1 MDRISDLPD
10 GIIIRI
16 LSFLSID
23 EAASTSLLSKRW
35 RDMFAFT
42 PNLHFSLTKPKQFL
56 PFVDHRQNFMDF
68 VDRVLAVSGDSAIK
82 SFTLKCRLGVGSAHT
97 NRWICNVL
105 NRGVVDLYLDVKAQD
120 SLLFE
125 VFACKT
131 LVKLKLNRFEI
142 PMLPKDASLP
152 ALKTLSLHFV
162 RFYKL
167 DAFEKLISACPLL
180 EELIMDYIA
189 WELWKCSHIL
199 SCQTLKRLTIGCIGF
214 SVELGSMSFDNP
226 NLVYLEYSDFV
237 QLLYP
242 VVNLD
247 SLVEAKI
254 RLTMNEGGPENCDP
268 SNLIK
273 GLRNVEILNLS
284 CPETVEIFGIFHE
297 TMPEFENLFHLSITS
312 EVDFCSSVSSLPSL
326 LKKSPNLHTLV
337 IKGFLRHDKPASD
350 CKCFLGCSRLSSCP
364 LKVLVLTEYEGSIK
378 ELEQMKRFLEELPCL
393 ELVKVC
399 ASAKHKEKLQLTTD
413 LLMLPKASSKCEIKV
428 EFS

>member
-10 GIIIRI
+10 EIIIRI
-16 LSFLSID
+16 ISFLSID

-42 PNLHFSLTKPKQFL
+42 PNLHLSLTKPKKFM

-68 VDRVLAVSGDSAIK
+68 VDRVLAVSVNCAIK

-105 NRGVVDLYLDVKAQD
+105 NRGVLDLYLDVKAQD

-142 PMLPKDASLP
+142 PMLPENASLP
-152 ALKTLSLHFV
+152 ALKSLSLYYV
-162 RFYKL
+162 RFYNL
-167 DAFEKLISACPLL
+167 EAFEKLISACPLL
-180 EELIMDYIA
+180 VELTMDYIA

-199 SCQTLKRLTIGCIGF
+199 SCPTLKRLTTGCIGY
-214 SVELGSMSFDNP
+214 SAELGSMSFDNP

-237 QLLYP
+237 QLQYP

-247 SLVEAKI
+247 SLIEAKL
-254 RLTMNEGGPENCDP
+254 RLTMKEGGPDSCDP
-268 SNLIK
+268 SNLIT

-284 CPETVEIFGIFHE
+284 CPETMEVIVYLLSV
-297 TMPEFENLFHLSITS
+297 MVYENVLL
-312 EVDFCSSVSSLPSL
+312 DFDPKIAICPFYVC
-326 LKKSPNLHTLV
+326 
-337 IKGFLRHDKPASD
+337 FR
-350 CKCFLGCSRLSSCP
+350 FLGSSMKQCLCSKTSFIYL
-364 LKVLVLTEYEGSIK
+364 
-378 ELEQMKRFLEELPCL
+378 
-393 ELVKVC
+393 
-399 ASAKHKEKLQLTTD
+399 
-413 LLMLPKASSKCEIKV
+413 
-428 EFS
+428 